1 MNVYS
6 GGGFT
11 TIQRVEQANA
21 ELFKNATE
29 LIVDT
34 VGDYTTEGTQVF
46 AGAEYVLDNPL
57 MSVLS
62 NQIKAFDGS

>member
-6 GGGFT
+6 GGGFN

-34 VGDYTTEGTQVF
+34 VGDYTTEGT
-46 AGAEYVLDNPL
+46 
-57 MSVLS
+57 
-62 NQIKAFDGS
+62 